1 MRLWA
6 SDSKRVID
14 TARYFA
20 AGLFGISSD
29 WVRNDIAEVDV
40 IPESSDRG
48 SDTLTPGDTCLR
60 YIEDTDFGHDYGRNM
75 LARFQNAYIPPIA
88 RRLVDEEGN
97 QAVGGFTNLEVYSMQ
112 EMCGFETLARGSS
125 PWCDVFTSRDWDH
138 FEYARDL
145 IHFYRAGPGNK
156 YAGAMGWLWLN
167 ATSHLLEAGPDVG
180 TMFISLYVCHFCSR
194 FCLLT
199 IKQCTRRRYCAH
211 VDRTQHL
218 RRPKIPTSSPS
229 HSYS

>member
-6 SDSKRVID
+6 SDSKRVVD

-20 AGLFGISSD
+20 AGLLGISSD
-29 WVRNDIAEVDV
+29 WNGNDIAEVDV
-40 IPESSDRG
+40 IPESVDRG

-60 YIEDTDFGHDYGRNM
+60 YIEDTEFGHDYGRNM
-75 LARFQNAYIPPIA
+75 LVRFQNVYIPPIA

-145 IHFYRAGPGNK
+145 IHFYRAGPGNA

-167 ATSHLLEAGPDVG
+167 ATSHLVEAGPTVG
-180 TMFISLYVCHFCSR
+180 TMFISLYVCPFYSR
-194 FCLLT
+194 FFDDDNNAVYT
-199 IKQCTRRRYCAH
+199 MAI
-211 VDRTQHL
+211 L
-218 RRPKIPTSSPS
+218 RRC
-229 HSYS
+229 